1 MTRSWT
7 ATALLSALILA
18 HLPAPVRADPAL
30 SPTQRK
36 SLPAEVVT
44 YLDRHRGCNHWS
56 GEEAYDAARGREIA
70 AAVKTLRCDAI
81 EADEKRLRQRYGRDP
96 AVRKA
101 LDAAAHADG

>member
-1 MTRSWT
+1 MPRSWT
-7 ATALLSALILA
+7 AALFTALMLA
-18 HLPAPVRADPAL
+18 YWPAPVRADPAL
-30 SPTQRK
+30 SPAKRK

-44 YLDRHRGCNHWS
+44 YLDRHMGCSHWS
-56 GEEAYDAARGREIA
+56 GEETYDAARGRQIA

-101 LDAAAHADG
+101 LDAAAHAEG

>member
-1 MTRSWT
+1 MPRSWT
-7 ATALLSALILA
+7 PALFTALMLA
-18 HLPAPVRADPAL
+18 HRPAPVRADPAL
-30 SPTQRK
+30 TPAERK

-44 YLDRHRGCNHWS
+44 YLDRHMGCNHWS
-56 GEEAYDAARGREIA
+56 GEEAYDAARGRQI

-101 LDAAAHADG
+101 LDAAAHAEG

>member
-7 ATALLSALILA
+7 AALFTALMLA
-18 HLPAPVRADPAL
+18 HLPAPTRADPAL
-30 SPTQRK
+30 SPAERK

-44 YLDRHRGCNHWS
+44 YLDRHMGCNHWS
-56 GEEAYDAARGREIA
+56 GEEAYDAARGRQIA

-101 LDAAAHADG
+101 LDAAAHAEG

>member
-7 ATALLSALILA
+7 AAALLAALILA

-30 SPTQRK
+30 SPAERK

-44 YLDRHRGCNHWS
+44 YLDRHMGCNHWS
-56 GEEAYDAARGREIA
+56 GEEAYDAARGRQIA

-81 EADEKRLRQRYGRDP
+81 EADAKRLRQRYGRDP

-101 LDAAAHADG
+101 LDAAAHAEG